1 MTFAIIPEAAL
12 SIDDAEEIYRK
23 LMTAADDRDED
34 SVYLINNLH
43 EKAVRYAHIR
53 AEWNLK
59 SREEKIKA
67 DEGRTMAHNSF
78 IAAVNMLA
86 RFQKD
91 TGEEWQVKLG
101 KDDRKRIGEF
111 ACYISLFLAIDAR

>member
-1 MTFAIIPEAAL
+1 MTGEIISKAAL
-12 SIDDAEEIYRK
+12 SVEDAAEIYRE

-43 EKAVRYAHIR
+43 EKAVRYARIR

-91 TGEEWQVKLG
+91 AGKEWQDILG
-101 KDDRKRIGEF
+101 KEDRKRIGDF
-111 ACYISLFLAIDAR
+111 ACYISLFLALDAR